1 MIKDITVEASLRD
14 ARGKNEARRL
24 RRQGQI
30 PGVLYGGGKDSLPIS
45 LNARQV
51 EQILHSA
58 TGHNTIFQVVIGD
71 GKHEAAMLVDWQFDP
86 LRETLLH
93 TDLQRIDLTQTLKV
107 KVPIITHGDARGVKT
122 EGGLLE
128 IVNREVEVECLPANI
143 PGHIVVDVSD
153 LGLGQAIRV
162 KDLAATDKYKVMSE
176 PERVLVH
183 VIVLRVEEE
192 KPAEVAVEGEAAA
205 AAPAEPEV
213 IKKGKQLEEGE
224 TAAEPAKEAKEGKE
238 GKKEAKEKGKKQ

>member
-14 ARGKNEARRL
+14 SRGKNEARRL

-30 PGVLYGGGKDSLPIS
+30 PAVLYGGGKDSLPIS

-58 TGHNTIFQVVIGD
+58 TGHNTIFQVAIGD
-71 GKHEAAMLVDWQFDP
+71 GKREAAMLVDWQFDP

-162 KDLAATDKYKVMSE
+162 KDLAATDQYKVTSD

-192 KPAEVAVEGEAAA
+192 KPAEAAVEGEAAA

-224 TAAEPAKEAKEGKE
+224 AAAEPAKEAKEGKE
-238 GKKEAKEKGKKQ
+238 GKKEAKEKKK